1 VGRESMMDGPQAQLL
16 VKEETYI
23 VRSAEGEET
32 IWPRREAE
40 RADTLKHWI
49 EEVGGEG
56 AFDTPLPA
64 AGLRHLL
71 AACAALGEA
80 PSRRIVEIEGRLTIE
95 ERSCLSSLDLNETM
109 QVLEAANFLQAVEI
123 GKQVSRYVCILLS
136 GKDVEELRAALGA
149 ADDLS
154 ADEQAAALNEV
165 VFTPPGASLAAHAAA
180 PNEDVLGAVLLE
192 ADEALLCRLKAVSRA
207 WRERARSVLSS
218 RSACSRY
225 GQRAPASFDEIVDL
239 DVEVLLAAGRLHD
252 AAAAA
257 RQLPGLCTLR
267 GWGHK
272 VNVAAVREQLLPED
286 APGHDDDV
294 YTRFDCSDDDS
305 DEDLGGGVLRGC
317 ITGEGQPPVPL
328 LVAAVASAG
337 QGTVWGIPVQ
347 SLRENEGF
355 ISLSLSACRLGPVGA
370 QLLGCLLP
378 GATTLL
384 SLDLP
389 ENGLD
394 EEAAR
399 YLSEA
404 LAVNT
409 SLTSLDLRDNH
420 LGAQGATSF
429 AKVLR
434 TNRTLRMLDL
444 ASNYLTNGGG
454 DMSGVIELAEAL
466 KQNSSLVSLNVRE
479 NDLSHDEG
487 AKCLT
492 EALAINQSLI
502 SLDLESTAL
511 KVESM
516 KAIGHAL
523 QINTTLT
530 TLSVRGNKVCVEG
543 AKGFSMALAVNRSL
557 TTLNMRYC
565 GLDDNAVTH
574 LLEGLKSNPSLH
586 TLDLR
591 GNCFN
596 DAAKKALREA
606 AAGRV
611 TVWVEGHLTLAT
623 TL

>member
-1 VGRESMMDGPQAQLL
+1 MAGP
-16 VKEETYI
+16 EEAHPYM
-23 VRSAEGEET
+23 VRSAEGVET
-32 IWPRREAE
+32 FWPRREAE

-49 EEVGGEG
+49 EETGGEG

-64 AGLRHLL
+64 AALRHLL

-109 QVLEAANFLQAVEI
+109 HVLEAANFLQALEI
-123 GKQVSRYVCILLS
+123 GKQASRYVCVLLS
-136 GKDVEELRAALGA
+136 GKDVEELRSALGA

-154 ADEQAAALNEV
+154 ADEQAASLNEV
-165 VFTPPGASLAAHAAA
+165 VFTPPVASLASHAAA

-192 ADEALLCRLKAVSRA
+192 ADEAVLSRLKAVSRA
-207 WRERARSVLSS
+207 WRERARNVLCS
-218 RSACSRY
+218 RGACRRY

-252 AAAAA
+252 AVAAA
-257 RQLPGLCTLR
+257 RQLPALCTLR
-267 GWGHK
+267 GWGHE

-294 YTRFDCSDDDS
+294 CTRVDCSDDDS
-305 DEDLGGGVLRGC
+305 DEELGGGALRGC

-328 LVAAVASAG
+328 LVAAVACAG

-347 SLRENEGF
+347 SLRENEDF
-355 ISLSLSACRLGPVGA
+355 VNLSLSACRLGPVGA

-378 GATTLL
+378 GATILL

-420 LGAQGATSF
+420 LGAEGATSF

-434 TNRTLRMLDL
+434 TNRTLRRLDL
-444 ASNYLTNGGG
+444 ACNYLTNGGG

-466 KQNSSLVSLNVRE
+466 KQNSSLVSLNVRQ
-479 NDLSHDEG
+479 NDLHDEG

-523 QINTTLT
+523 QTNATLT
-530 TLSVRGNKVCVEG
+530 TFSVRGNKVCVEG
-543 AKGFSMALAVNRSL
+543 AKCFSMALAVNRSL
-557 TTLNMRYC
+557 TSLNMRFC
-565 GLDDNAVTH
+565 GLDDDAVTH
-574 LLEGLKSNPSLH
+574 LLEGLKPNSTLH

-596 DAAKKALREA
+596 DAAKNALRDA

-623 TL
+623 KL